1 VAITKLITDV
11 NNVQALADRPNS
23 NDGLTANE
31 LKEVFDKAGADIKDY
46 INNILTPEI
55 DSNSGLNIGIVN
67 VMSYGAK
74 GDGVTNDTASIN
86 ATFDSLAGGGVVV
99 IPGGTYMIDVV
110 TDSRDRPSTGGI
122 RVPSNVTL
130 FIHPDATLKAITND
144 SEKYAV
150 LRLLDATNVL
160 IYGGGTIEG
169 ERSTHTGV
177 GGEWGNGIMINGGSD
192 ITIESINI
200 KDCWGDGIFFGSGT
214 GSLGDP
220 SINVKIKNVVIDNV
234 RRNGI
239 SVIYGERLTIDGC
252 EIRNTNGTAPEC
264 AIDIEP
270 EFLSVGYTV
279 RGITI
284 NNCNFIDNNADGV
297 LAFSEVYNL
306 TISDCLAK
314 GNNRGFVLF
323 GTKGGK
329 LVGNSC
335 KENTLSGIHLEGCTV
350 VSVTA
355 NETVLN
361 GENGISVIGSS
372 EKNTITANVSSSNTG
387 SGIYVGGSSKNIISS
402 NITRSNVQQGIHLFQ
417 SLNNVVN
424 SNLVSENTQNGIRVF
439 STSTGNKISG
449 NSVFQN
455 GLNGI
460 ANDTC
465 GETSILENDCYE
477 NSQTTNSTYHNIYV
491 LESADCS
498 VIGNKCRKGATT
510 NKPAR
515 GIFLSGASTNRTILS
530 NNDCY
535 LGGVSFGINVGSG
548 PTNTYNGGNKNIDGA
563 FSTTPS

>member
-1 VAITKLITDV
+1 MAFSKLTTDV

-23 NDGLTANE
+23 NNGLTADE
-31 LKEVFDKAGADIKDY
+31 LKVVFDKAGSDIKDF
-46 INNILTPEI
+46 INNTLTPEL
-55 DSNSGLNIGIVN
+55 DSNSGLNLGIIN
-67 VMSYGAK
+67 VRSYGVK
-74 GDGVTNDTASIN
+74 GDGVTDDTTNLNTAIS
-86 ATFDSLAGGGVVV
+86 GGGVVV
-99 IPGGTYMIDVV
+99 IPEGTYMINAV
-110 TDSRDRPSTGGI
+110 TDIRDNPTTGGI
-122 RVPSNVTL
+122 VIPSNTIL
-130 FIHPDATLKAITND
+130 FISPKAVLKAITND
-144 SEKYAV
+144 SEQYGIVRVK
-150 LRLLDATNVL
+150 DSENVR
-160 IYGGGTIEG
+160 ICGGGTIQG
-169 ERSTHTGV
+169 ERTTHTGV
-177 GGEWGNGIMINGGSD
+177 GGEFGHGVMINGAHNVV
-192 ITIESINI
+192 IEDLTI
-200 KDCWGDGIFFGSGT
+200 KDCWGDGIFFGAGT
-214 GSLGDP
+214 GSLGSP
-220 SINVKIKNVVIDNV
+220 PVNVTAQNVLIDNV

-239 SVIYGERLTIDGC
+239 SVIYGERIKIENC
-252 EIRNTNGTAPEC
+252 EIKNTNGTPPSC
-264 AIDIEP
+264 AIDLEP
-270 EFLSVGYTV
+270 EFVSMGYTIQ
-279 RGITI
+279 GISI
-284 NNCNFIDNNADGV
+284 NNCNFIDNDNDGI
-297 LAFSEVYNL
+297 LAFPEVYNL
-306 TISDCLAK
+306 LVSGCLSK
-314 GNNRGFVLF
+314 GNNRGIVLF

-335 KENTLSGIHLEGCTV
+335 KENTLSGIHLEGCIG

-424 SNLVSENTQNGIRVF
+424 CNLVSENTQNGIRVF